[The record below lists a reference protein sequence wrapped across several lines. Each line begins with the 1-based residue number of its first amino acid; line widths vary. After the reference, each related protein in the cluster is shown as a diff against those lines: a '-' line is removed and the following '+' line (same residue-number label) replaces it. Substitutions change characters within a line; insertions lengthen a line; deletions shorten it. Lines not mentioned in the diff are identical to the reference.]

1 MQTVCRPATQVLQV
15 FQSWQVWQVLQVS
28 RAPSAVL
35 ALECKDSSVVSKVFE
50 MRRRFFP
57 KIFENLRQNLG
68 PSEKTKIADGGEN
81 RGKPH
86 WILWWTTW
94 WPMDHGRRFS
104 SSPIFGENFGR
115 PAENNI
121 IYFVCMQR
129 YREARR
135 PPRAARYGTKSYCTN
150 HAPQCAEKKKMG
162 RSTRTRGPYAAHTC
176 RARRAQRGE
185 REGGGQQNDAVN
197 SRC

>member
-1 MQTVCRPATQVLQV
+1 MS
-15 FQSWQVWQVLQVS
+15 F
-28 RAPSAVL
+28 
-35 ALECKDSSVVSKVFE
+35 
-50 MRRRFFP
+50 RRFSRCAGDSFQKSLRTFDKIWVLP
-57 KIFENLRQNLG
+57 KNENRG
-68 PSEKTKIADGGEN
+68 WGEN